1 MLQIQWQNI
10 STSEQNMQIKILST
24 WNKLHKLI
32 VWTEILEDIWLLSS
46 FLYFRLIQTQQD
58 RCNLIL
64 MKEKPGRRIFPSQ

>member
-32 VWTEILEDIWLLSS
+32 VSTEILEDIWLLSS

-58 RCNLIL
+58 SCNLIL